1 MEEPG
6 VSARRKRAA
15 ADTRSD
21 DDAHLEALG
30 YENQFERKMSLSA
43 NFALGFVYLSPMV
56 SVVSIFALG
65 LSSAGPPA
73 IFWILLI
80 GAGQLLVALV
90 FGEVVSQYPLAGGLY
105 QWGRRLWGGRYSW
118 WMAWIYICGITIG
131 ITTTALFSSD
141 FIASLFA
148 GTASSPSVTPTDGQ
162 RLGITLAMIAIC
174 LAVNLTGTKTLAR
187 VSQIGLACEVAGIVI
202 VGLYL
207 LIFQR
212 KNDFGVFFDTFGT
225 AGDSPYFFAFLG
237 ASLVG
242 LYMFY
247 GFESC
252 GEVAEET
259 PNPARAI
266 PKAMIMTV
274 VFGGLFAILAFAGYV
289 LAAPNLQA
297 IVDGEDSN
305 PIPTILQ
312 DSIGTVGTKLFL
324 ISVLTAFVAGVMGQ
338 QAAVSRLVY
347 SFGRDNMFPGAPFF
361 AKTSK
366 RHIPSN
372 ALIAVNVV
380 PVALV
385 IFVFF
390 EPGSQFRIA
399 AFQMLAGYFAFQM
412 VVFAALRMRLKGWK
426 PGGPWTLGKFGI
438 VINVAALVYG
448 ILAMLVLAKPSSD
461 PGLAFYD
468 RWIALIGFLVVAGV
482 GLAYLLIAK
491 PERNSTAPEGD
502 AIEVSERLRSARNR

>member
-1 MEEPG
+1 MSIEKPE
-6 VSARRKRAA
+6 RRKRPAL
-15 ADTRSD
+15 DTRSD

-30 YENQFERKMSLSA
+30 YENQFERKMSLWA

-65 LSSAGPPA
+65 LSEAGPPA
-73 IFWILLI
+73 IWWIVLI
-80 GAGQLLVALV
+80 GGGQLLVAFV
-90 FGEVVSQYPLAGGLY
+90 FGEIVSQYPVAGGLY
-105 QWGRRLWGGRYSW
+105 QWARRLWGGRYSW
-118 WMAWIYICGITIG
+118 AMSWTYICCITIG

-141 FIASLFA
+141 FIASLFG
-148 GTASSPSVTPTDGQ
+148 GTESEPSVTPSDGQ
-162 RLGITLAMIAIC
+162 RLGITLAVLAIC
-174 LAVNLTGTKTLAR
+174 LAFNLTGTKTLAR
-187 VSQIGLACEVAGIVI
+187 LSQIGLACEVAGIVI
-202 VGLYL
+202 VGVYL
-207 LIFQR
+207 LIFER
-212 KNDFGVFFDTFGT
+212 KNDFGVFFDTLG
-225 AGDSPYFFAFLG
+225 AGDGDSPYFYAFLG

-274 VFGGLFAILAFAGYV
+274 VLGGFFAVVAFAGYV

-305 PIPTILQ
+305 PIPSILQ
-312 DSIGTVGTKLFL
+312 DSIGIIGTKLFL
-324 ISVLTAFVAGVMGQ
+324 VSVLTAFLAGVMGQ
-338 QAAVSRLVY
+338 QAAVSRLVF
-347 SFGRDNMFPGAPFF
+347 SFGRDNMFPGAAFF

-366 RHIPSN
+366 RHVPSN
-372 ALIAVNVV
+372 ALIAINII

-385 IFVFF
+385 VFVFF

-399 AFQMLAGYFAFQM
+399 AFQVLAGYFAFQM
-412 VVFAALRMRLKGWK
+412 VVFAALRMRLKGWR
-426 PGGPWTLGKFGI
+426 PGGPWSLGRFGFVVNI
-438 VINVAALVYG
+438 GALIFGV
-448 ILAMLVLAKPSSD
+448 LAMIVLAKPSSE

-468 RWIALIGFLVVAGV
+468 RWIALIGFLVVLGV
-482 GLAYLLIAK
+482 GLAYLFIAK

-502 AIEVSERLRSARNR
+502 AIEVAERLSSARNR